1 MGEVEKILK
10 TVDMDGEQVEIWMT
24 KMMDPCTAEEFE
36 AMSLEEREHAKIQ
49 PALNQRT
56 YSPED
61 GIICMQ
67 DVPVKMRDGVTIYA
81 DIYKPEAEG
90 KYPLIISWSF
100 YGKRPFEGQAEWQ
113 IMGVPPHTAMRSP
126 MWIREESD
134 IPRAISFSSEHRTEK
149 TDMILSNGQP
159 SRIGV
164 TDAAVWQET
173 AA

>member
-36 AMSLEEREHAKIQ
+36 AMSVEEREHAKIQ
-49 PALNQRT
+49 PALNHRT
-56 YSPED
+56 YSPEE

-67 DVPVKMRDGVTIYA
+67 DIPVKMRDGVTIYE

-113 IMGVPPHTAMRSP
+113 IMGVPPHTV
-126 MWIREESD
+126 SD
-134 IPRAISFSSEHRTEK
+134 MSE
-149 TDMILSNGQP
+149 
-159 SRIGV
+159 V
-164 TDAAVWQET
+164 
-173 AA
+173 